1 MLGEVTAL
9 GAAVCWTLSAVLYK
23 VALSDTKP
31 VSANISRC
39 ISTTIFFVA
48 CLVVAGR
55 VGDLLTLQPYTVAL
69 AGLSGVVGLCLGD
82 TTYMLSLKLIGVSR
96 AVPVTCTYPLFT
108 ILFEAVFLGGNV
120 TLFLLMS
127 AVLIVLGIWLI
138 SQMEDK
144 LGNLTRHFL
153 PKGIFVALFT
163 AVVWAVGII
172 MMDHAQR
179 LSELSATDAALVLN
193 SVRIFTTTSAFLA
206 LSPLID
212 RKFRFIRLKRR
223 TWVVLALGGIV
234 ALGLG
239 WFLLTVSLSYIQP
252 SRAVPISSISPLFAT
267 LFGALLLKEKVT
279 LKIFIGS
286 AMIVLGTAGVFVV

>member
-1 MLGEVTAL
+1 MLGEVAAL
-9 GAAVCWTLSAVLYK
+9 GAAVCWTLSAALYK

-39 ISTTIFFVA
+39 ISTSVFLLG

-55 VGDLLTLQPYTVAL
+55 TGDLVTLQPHAVAL

-82 TTYMLSLKLIGVSR
+82 TTYMFSLKLIGVSR
-96 AVPVTCTYPLFT
+96 AVPVTCAYPLFT
-108 ILFEAVFLGGNV
+108 IFLEAVFLGGDV
-120 TLFLLMS
+120 TPFLLMS

-138 SQMEDK
+138 SQVEDR
-144 LGNLTRHFL
+144 LGNVTRHSLF
-153 PKGIFVALFT
+153 KGISVAVFT

-172 MMDHAQR
+172 MMDQAQR
-179 LSELSATDAALVLN
+179 LSRLAATDAALVLN
-193 SVRIFTTTSAFLA
+193 SVRVFATTSAFLA

-223 TWVVLALGGIV
+223 IWGVLALGGIV

-252 SRAVPISSISPLFAT
+252 SRAVPISSISPLIAT
-267 LFGALLLKEKVT
+267 LFGALFLKEKVT
-279 LKIFIGS
+279 LKTFIGS